1 PDLRRLERDPADRDR
16 PGTSLPLR
24 VGRELRMEILVLIKP
39 VPDPETR
46 LRPNATG
53 TALDADGVKWVLTG
67 YDESAVE
74 QALLLK
80 ESAPGSRVRAMAF
93 GPAPRTEEILRSAL
107 ALGCDAATWVEQPPN
122 LAPDPMLSARA
133 LAWVCLKIPFDL
145 MLVGKQALDDEAG
158 LVGPA
163 VAETLGVADY
173 GPVVDLRW
181 DAAAGRFTFARAIEG
196 GLERMT
202 AAGPMVV
209 CLQQAWND
217 PRTAKLQNV
226 LKARRIIID
235 KIAWTEVQTGI
246 GPAVPG
252 TRLTAFR
259 LPPPRTGAK
268 MVGYKT
274 PEEAAQQ
281 LVRLLREEA
290 KVLP

>member
-1 PDLRRLERDPADRDR
+1 M
-16 PGTSLPLR
+16 
-24 VGRELRMEILVLIKP
+24 ELLVLIKP

-46 LRPNATG
+46 LRPNAGG
-53 TALDADGVKWVLTG
+53 TALDTDGVKWVLTG

-80 ESAPGSRVRAMAF
+80 ESIPGSRVRAVAF

-107 ALGCDAATWVEQPPN
+107 ALGCDAATWVEQ
-122 LAPDPMLSARA
+122 AATVSSDPMLCAHA
-133 LAWVCLKIPFDL
+133 LLLACQKTPFDL
-145 MLVGKQALDDEAG
+145 ILVGKHALDDEAG

-163 VAETLGVADY
+163 LAERLGIADY

-181 DAAAGRFTFARAIEG
+181 DTPTGRFTFARAIEG

-202 AAGPMVV
+202 APTPMVV
-209 CLQQAWND
+209 SLQQAWND

-226 LKARRIIID
+226 LKARRIAID
-235 KIAWTEVQTGI
+235 KIPWADVQT
-246 GPAVPG
+246 ALESSTVG
-252 TRLTAFR
+252 TRLIGFR

-268 MVGYKT
+268 MIAYKT

-290 KVLP
+290 KTFP

>member
-1 PDLRRLERDPADRDR
+1 
-16 PGTSLPLR
+16 
-24 VGRELRMEILVLIKP
+24 MEILVLVKP

-46 LRPNATG
+46 LRPNAAGTG
-53 TALDADGVKWVLTG
+53 LDTEGVKWVLAG

-80 ESAPGSRVRAMAF
+80 EAIAGSHVRAVAF

-107 ALGCDAATWVEQPPN
+107 ALGCDAATWAEASGEQALDPL
-122 LAPDPMLSARA
+122 LAAQA
-133 LAWVCLKIPFDL
+133 LAQACSTGPVELV
-145 MLVGKQALDDEAG
+145 LVGKQALDDEAG

-163 VAETLGVADY
+163 VAERLGIADY

-181 DAAAGRFTFARAIEG
+181 DVSAGQFTFARAIEG

-202 AAGPMVV
+202 APAPMLV

-226 LKARRIIID
+226 LKARRTAID
-235 KIAWTEVQTGI
+235 RA
-246 GPAVPG
+246 PALSAPSAPEAAASSARISG
-252 TRLTAFR
+252 FR

-268 MVGYKT
+268 MIEYKT
-274 PEEAAQQ
+274 PQEAAEK
-281 LVRLLREEA
+281 LVRLLRDEA
-290 KVLP
+290 KTLP